1 MFFSNESPEIPSP
14 LCDLPDARVGDD
26 QKVAAF
32 DKFLTSFKFL
42 KPPGTETAAP
52 KSSAKPTKKK

>member
-1 MFFSNESPEIPSP
+1 MAETAEAKVEKFQRDFGALNEEYQ
-14 LCDLPDARVGDD
+14 

-42 KPPGTETAAP
+42 KPPGTETVAP
-52 KSSAKPTKKK
+52 KSTPKPTKKK